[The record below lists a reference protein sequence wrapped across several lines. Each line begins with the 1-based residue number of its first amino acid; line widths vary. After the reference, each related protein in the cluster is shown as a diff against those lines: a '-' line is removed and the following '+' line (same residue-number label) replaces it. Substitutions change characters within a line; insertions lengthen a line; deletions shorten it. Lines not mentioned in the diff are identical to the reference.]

1 MSFYEYL
8 FVRSSLF
15 YLLYTAL
22 TGTAFYLWPG
32 LIPFFKTSHVHA
44 GLVGFF
50 LCMVMGVAFWMM
62 PRPGQL
68 RQERLE
74 ALAYFILN
82 TGLLLRLV
90 VEPWFLF
97 SGNPRLEPLLV
108 TSSLLQTAAI
118 AVFVYAMSQRVL
130 TKKRLLELAE
140 RRKGKGSRG

>member
-108 TSSLLQTAAI
+108 TSSLLQAAAI
-118 AVFVYAMSQRVL
+118 AVFAYAMSQRVL
-130 TKKRLLELAE
+130 TKERLFELAE